1 MGIEPVR
8 AVTGRR
14 GRDVAPSRFQLPRV
28 TLPATP
34 ASVNVRRSHMRRVIS
49 VPATLDERGF
59 DQLVE
64 EAVTEDASGA
74 VLVDARHV
82 RWADPYGMVGLLAVG
97 KHLRGEGTPA
107 PLLDLPESPEVMS
120 YLGRMGFLRE
130 AAEIFDVPAGVVPRK
145 PAGPSNVL
153 LEITPIRSH
162 DDVHGVIEHVQ
173 ERAGSILTEKLNY
186 APADA
191 VPFSIMLSEVC
202 QNIIEHAE
210 SGGWVGIQTY
220 NWARRLGR
228 QVVVIGVVDMGI
240 GFRGSLAREHAA
252 RYVDRWDDVTAL
264 QAAFLHGVTRF
275 RDPGRGQG
283 LKQIRSRVH
292 RWGGKVSIRS
302 GTARIADIPEWDDS
316 PALQEGLVYFPGAQ
330 IQIVLPARE

>member
-1 MGIEPVR
+1 
-8 AVTGRR
+8 
-14 GRDVAPSRFQLPRV
+14 
-28 TLPATP
+28 
-34 ASVNVRRSHMRRVIS
+34 MRQVIS
-49 VPATLDERGF
+49 VPAILDEKGF
-59 DQLVE
+59 DTLVE
-64 EAVTEDASGA
+64 EVGNASGDGGI
-74 VLVDARHV
+74 LMDARHV

-97 KHLRGEGTPA
+97 HRLRAQGAA
-107 PLLDLPESPEVMS
+107 PLLDLPESAEVMS

-130 AAEIFDVPAGVVPRK
+130 AEDVFEIPAGVGARRPI
-145 PAGPSNVL
+145 GPSNVL

-173 ERAGSILTEKLNY
+173 ERAGTILTEKLNY

-210 SGGWVGIQTY
+210 TGGWVGIQTY

-228 QVVVIGVVDMGI
+228 QVVVIGVVDLGV

-252 RYVDRWDDVTAL
+252 RYAEGWDDVTAL

-283 LKQIRSRVH
+283 LKQIRNRVR

-302 GTARIADIPEWDDS
+302 GTARIADIPDWDDA
-316 PALQEGLVYFPGAQ
+316 PGLQPDLADFPGAQ
-330 IQIVLPARE
+330 ILIVLPARTNP